1 MAICGSYGGDNLFD
15 KGRLQMKSLFKYL
28 KEDFS
33 DWRNDPLY
41 HGGLWEDL
49 IVGAVAFVLLVGF
62 ILWQL

>member
-1 MAICGSYGGDNLFD
+1 MAIHWRSSVVCMAR
-15 KGRLQMKSLFKYL
+15 KGAQMKNLIKYL

-41 HGGLWEDL
+41 HGGLWEDI
-49 IVGAVAFVLLVGF
+49 IVAGVVITLLAGF

>member
-1 MAICGSYGGDNLFD
+1 M
-15 KGRLQMKSLFKYL
+15 KGLIKYL
-28 KEDFS
+28 KEDFG